1 MSLRAPPL
9 PPRPPRLPRCHF
21 LPGPPGRAVREA
33 PVAAAAA
40 AAAARGPYSAAA
52 RPAGVHR
59 RPQSA
64 RSPPCSCVP
73 ALLREARAS
82 QGGNIPSGALG
93 GAGLAGLPGLQ
104 PQGEGGATP
113 GLPNGLTL
121 PEATGSQVWDLSTLV
136 PALASPQPG
145 PPPGCFPREQNG
157 QGLETSP
164 GSVFYRCCTRRLTC
178 QVIHPRSTLCC
189 TGADPG

>member
-40 AAAARGPYSAAA
+40 AAAAARGPYSAAA
-52 RPAGVHR
+52 GPAGVHR
-59 RPQSA
+59 RSHSA
-64 RSPPCSCVP
+64 RSPPCSRVP
-73 ALLREARAS
+73 APLREARAS

-121 PEATGSQVWDLSTLV
+121 PEATGSQGLGPEHIGPRFGQL
-136 PALASPQPG
+136 PAGTPTGLLPEGA
-145 PPPGCFPREQNG
+145 NG
-157 QGLETSP
+157 RGLETSP
-164 GSVFYRCCTRRLTC
+164 GSVFYRCG
-178 QVIHPRSTLCC
+178 TLRF
-189 TGADPG
+189 